1 MTAAPAH
8 EPLLITIHVGVAVAL
23 IAMGFVA
30 MATVKG
36 SPTHRRA
43 GGIFVAA
50 MLTLAGTGLVLVA
63 VGPPKALMTAWAA
76 TPAFYFAMTG
86 WLAARRPKAAPKPGQ
101 KPGAGPSEITGAAV
115 AGFMAAY
122 GAVLALTVKHANVQ
136 ALAVGSTIAFLLAA
150 ADLAIVLRGG
160 LTRPQRIRRHLWR
173 MGFAL
178 VIATSAIFVAQT
190 QRFPVLVRPYLP
202 YVVWPP
208 LIFTVVQ
215 IFRYRPKRRAAAL
228 QVPAAAA

>member
-36 SPTHRRA
+36 SPTHRLA

-50 MLTLAGTGLVLVA
+50 MLGLAGTGLVLVA

-101 KPGAGPSEITGAAV
+101 KPGAGPSEIAGVAV
-115 AGFMAAY
+115 AGFMALY
-122 GAVLALTVKHANVQ
+122 GALLAVTQKHANVQ
-136 ALAVGSTIAFLLAA
+136 ALAVGSTIAFLLASV
-150 ADLAIVLRGG
+150 DLAIVLRGG
-160 LTRPQRIRRHLWR
+160 LARPQRIRRHLWR
-173 MGFAL
+173 MGFAV
-178 VIATSAIFVAQT
+178 VIATSAIFAAQT
-190 QRFPVLVRPYLP
+190 QRFPEILRPVLP
-202 YVVWPP
+202 YVVLPP
-208 LIFTVVQ
+208 LVFTVYQ
-215 IFRYRPKRRAAAL
+215 MFRYRARRRGPAV
-228 QVPAAAA
+228 QVPMAAE